1 MLTKKL
7 LVPNEL
13 QHLPHKLEEPQFL
26 GRCVDDCQLQSTNI
40 YSGHGSIIHGRD
52 SPNSFDVGC
61 SFLTMGLGDFEVELV
76 ALFLHLGW
84 FGRTTEMG
92 Q

>member
-1 MLTKKL
+1 LGKL
-7 LVPNEL
+7 LVLNEL
-13 QHLPHKLEEPQFL
+13 QHLPRKLVEQQFL

-40 YSGHGSIIHGRD
+40 HCGHGSVIHGRD
-52 SPNSFDVGC
+52 SPISFDVGY

-84 FGRTTEMG
+84 FCRTTEMG
-92 Q
+92 